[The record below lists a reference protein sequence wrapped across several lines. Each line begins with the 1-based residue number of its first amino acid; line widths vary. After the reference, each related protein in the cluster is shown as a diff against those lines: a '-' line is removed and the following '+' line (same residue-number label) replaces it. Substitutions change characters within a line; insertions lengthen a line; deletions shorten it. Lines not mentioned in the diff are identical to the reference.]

1 MREKPFI
8 VQFAEFISGYSS
20 SSREQEEALC
30 KLEGQ
35 AKNLIRELD
44 SYKAKSKDL
53 STNLTNAEKMVSSL
67 NESLL
72 EKSNTI
78 DSLKEKLKEASE
90 LIDGFKIQCEKLNE
104 ANTLLS
110 SQQNNLVG
118 NIISGIQNSELFLGD
133 LFSKEQV
140 IQFLNTQLEQLLQTM
155 GISVFEDIDI
165 PVNPLFHKIEATTF
179 CEDISKEGFISKSLG
194 KGFRIEGKCIQEQP
208 VEIYTHNI

>member
-1 MREKPFI
+1 MKEKPFI

-20 SSREQEEALC
+20 SSREQEETLR
-30 KLEGQ
+30 KLEVQ

-44 SYKAKSKDL
+44 LYKAKSKDL
-53 STNLTNAEKMVSSL
+53 SVNLTNAEKMVRSL

-78 DSLKEKLKEASE
+78 DSLKEKLKETSE
-90 LIDGFKIQCEKLNE
+90 LIDKFNIKCEKLNE
-104 ANTLLS
+104 ANTRLS
-110 SQQNNLVG
+110 SQHNTLVG
-118 NIISGIQNSELFLGD
+118 NIISGIQNSELFLGE

-155 GISVFEDIDI
+155 GIRVFEDIDI
-165 PVNPLFHKIEATTF
+165 PVNPLFHKIEATKF
-179 CEDISKEGFISKSLG
+179 CEDISKEGVISKSLG
-194 KGFRIEGKCIQEQP
+194 KGFRIEDKCIQEQP